1 MAVLKKGSKGK
12 KVEDVQH
19 MLNKVKAKPQL
30 EPDGK
35 FGKNTEKAVKYFQVQ
50 KKLVDD
56 GKVGDNTLAALKRAS
71 GGPGGGAVDG
81 DLQKRFDAL
90 YERMRKQ
97 LVKDANQM
105 FIVKKA
111 LFAGPASCKR
121 IGTEYFLE
129 MIPKL
134 ERMIRSAENIS
145 KKQAGFAKLL
155 DEDAKLFAQELKKE
169 PEKAHKRFLV
179 VENKEKQIG
188 ELLDEFR
195 TATADWL
202 WMHDEIRDG
211 LRGKGP
217 GGKGKDDPGAGDPRL
232 VKEFAALHK
241 KLHKELK
248 SNAHLMFITMQSL
261 KFAPESCE
269 RIGTE
274 HFTDMIPS
282 LKRMRRRGAAITK
295 KNSAFLKLLDE
306 DKKHFAREIVHDP
319 AKAQKRFLVVRNK
332 EKQIDELDSEF
343 QQATEG
349 FRSMYEEIQKE
360 LRKRRRA

>member
-12 KVEDVQH
+12 KVEDVQN
-19 MLNKVKAKPQL
+19 MLNKVRAKPQL

-50 KKLVDD
+50 RKLVDD

-81 DLQKRFDAL
+81 DLKKRFDVL
-90 YERMRKQ
+90 YERSRKQ
-97 LVKDANQM
+97 LVKDANLM
-105 FIVKKA
+105 FVVRKG
-111 LFAGPASCKR
+111 LHSGPASCKK
-121 IGTEYFLE
+121 IGTEPFLE

-134 ERMIRSAENIS
+134 EKMITSADNIS

-155 DEDAKLFAQELKKE
+155 DEDAKLIAQELKKD
-169 PEKAHKRFLV
+169 PEKARKRFLV
-179 VENKEKQIG
+179 VQNKEKQIK
-188 ELLDEFR
+188 ELLDEFQR
-195 TATADWL
+195 ATADWR

-211 LRGKGP
+211 LRGKKPKP
-217 GGKGKDDPGAGDPRL
+217 GQDPSAADPKL

-241 KLHKELK
+241 KLREELR

-261 KFAPESCE
+261 KYAPESCE

-274 HFTDMIPS
+274 HFTAMIPS
-282 LKRMRRRGAAITK
+282 LKRMRKSGAAIAK

-306 DKKHFAREIVHDP
+306 DKEQFAREVVGDP
-319 AKAQKRFLVVRNK
+319 QKARKRLLVVRNK
-332 EKQIDELDSEF
+332 ETYIEALDSEF
-343 QQATEG
+343 QRATDG
-349 FRSMYEEIQKE
+349 FRSMYGEIQKE
-360 LRKRRRA
+360 LRKARRA